1 MILESELIEA
11 GKFNKPHGIKGEISA
26 TVDIDIDFDEL
37 KCVVMPIEGIF
48 VPFFINSV
56 RPKNGDTYLVT
67 IDGVDSEVK
76 AQRFTNR
83 PFFILKSDAPVYDEA
98 DGDGFYAADL
108 VGYKLV
114 DSAAGYIGEISDIND
129 STQNVLF
136 VVRREDGGEVY
147 VPVVDEFIISID
159 ADSETVETTLPF
171 GIVDLNK

>member
-67 IDGVDSEVK
+67 IDGVDSEVSNK
-76 AQRFTNR
+76 R
-83 PFFILKSDAPVYDEA
+83 I
-98 DGDGFYAADL
+98 
-108 VGYKLV
+108 
-114 DSAAGYIGEISDIND
+114 
-129 STQNVLF
+129 
-136 VVRREDGGEVY
+136 
-147 VPVVDEFIISID
+147 
-159 ADSETVETTLPF
+159 TTLF
-171 GIVDLNK
+171 